1 MNINDQTPNINNS
14 FQNNEEN
21 KVVNGDNTDNNELYR
36 SVTVVLDHVNTDFV
50 LKTEDFL
57 IKFQQFG
64 DKI

>member
-1 MNINDQTPNINNS
+1 MNINDQTPNINSS

-50 LKTEDFL
+50 LKTENFL